1 MQLQYNNQRGKGM
14 SENRVQIRLAL
25 TNQERQRLR
34 IIAAHKDI
42 SMAEFARQ
50 AVKVAMEQAE
60 QEHKRRATAK
70 DIEGQT

>member
-1 MQLQYNNQRGKGM
+1 M
-14 SENRVQIRLAL
+14 SESRVQIRLDL
-25 TNQERQRLR
+25 TTTDRQRLR

-60 QEHKRRATAK
+60 QEHKRMATAK
-70 DIEGQT
+70 ILRNKRDGTGETFSESE

>member
-1 MQLQYNNQRGKGM
+1 M
-14 SENRVQIRLAL
+14 SENENRVQIRLAL
-25 TNQERQRLR
+25 TNKERQRLR

-60 QEHKRRATAK
+60 QEHKHGNSK
-70 DIEGQT
+70 DIEEQTR

>member
-1 MQLQYNNQRGKGM
+1 M
-14 SENRVQIRLAL
+14 SENRVQIRLDL
-25 TNQERQRLR
+25 TTEERQRLR

-60 QEHKRRATAK
+60 QKHKRRATAK
-70 DIEGQT
+70 ILRNRHDGNGETFSE